1 MKRILFSC
9 VGSSDPVR
17 GFRDGSMLHIV
28 RHYRPDK
35 VVLYLS
41 AEIRE
46 DDAEDHRFQ
55 LVFDDFKKHIPDYPF
70 EVVRIES
77 DVRDVSD
84 FDRFYDE
91 FGKYI
96 RELQI
101 EHPEAEILLNLS
113 SGSVQMKMTL
123 ALLAADLRFH
133 TKGIQVKTPEKAAS
147 KAQRTTDDKYDLET
161 EIALN
166 EDFEADAPKRCEEP
180 KLFMV
185 QREMEKNQ
193 IKALLKTYNYEAI
206 SVMRPA
212 LPADCMALVHFLR
225 LRAEYN
231 YIEAEEKAKTLEK
244 TLPFKLYPIGKDC
257 YASKQ
262 KCREYREISEYLLCL
277 KLLQKNGKLTDM
289 VIRLNPLILQLQ
301 KEYLKY
307 CCNFDCE
314 EIIEHEDT
322 HEKISPRKIRNYG
335 DLEQYLKK
343 RLKNG
348 LQRRD
353 LSIFFCNHLL
363 AYFADTK
370 SAEVKLFCDLE
381 KLNGKYRNTSA
392 HTLDNVTEK
401 DIQDILHISSK
412 ILIEKLEKLL
422 KVIYSDLCVTKL
434 FDIYDTCNTY
444 IYQML

>member
-193 IKALLKTYNYEAI
+193 IKALLKTY
-206 SVMRPA
+206 
-212 LPADCMALVHFLR
+212 
-225 LRAEYN
+225 
-231 YIEAEEKAKTLEK
+231 T
-244 TLPFKLYPIGKDC
+244 
-257 YASKQ
+257 
-262 KCREYREISEYLLCL
+262 
-277 KLLQKNGKLTDM
+277 
-289 VIRLNPLILQLQ
+289 
-301 KEYLKY
+301 
-307 CCNFDCE
+307 
-314 EIIEHEDT
+314 
-322 HEKISPRKIRNYG
+322 
-335 DLEQYLKK
+335 
-343 RLKNG
+343 
-348 LQRRD
+348 
-353 LSIFFCNHLL
+353 
-363 AYFADTK
+363 
-370 SAEVKLFCDLE
+370 
-381 KLNGKYRNTSA
+381 
-392 HTLDNVTEK
+392 
-401 DIQDILHISSK
+401 
-412 ILIEKLEKLL
+412 
-422 KVIYSDLCVTKL
+422 
-434 FDIYDTCNTY
+434 
-444 IYQML
+444 